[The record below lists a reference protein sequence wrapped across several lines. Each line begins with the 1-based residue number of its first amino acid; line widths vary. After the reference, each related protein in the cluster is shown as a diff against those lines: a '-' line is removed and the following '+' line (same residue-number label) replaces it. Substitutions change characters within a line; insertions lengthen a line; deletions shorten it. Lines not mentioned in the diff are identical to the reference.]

1 MLIAGLTP
9 LAGRKNMFTSR
20 TSRAL
25 LRRGLGGSRWNH
37 NPRPISTL
45 LDAVAA
51 GAPDAPALIAPQQ
64 EVAWSYSELRA
75 RARSLAFGLRSHGF
89 GFERGQVLV
98 SDLPNVAEN
107 LLLQLA
113 VARLGGAVAT
123 AKDAKAVAALV
134 GAGVDVRGVV
144 VADGASSAILD
155 AGDAL
160 ALRPIIGDWG
170 LSALIETSGGDGS
183 DDDDAAGEG
192 VGPDDALGYFG
203 SATPLRH
210 GEAAALGAA
219 ARARLALAAD
229 DRACVAITLCHAFG
243 IGSAVCAALGAGA
256 AVVLPAVGGIRGC
269 GVPSQRAQVT
279 REVVAAERCTLLFA
293 DSHTLGA
300 LPPGDGGD
308 GGGAPPLSLRGGV
321 VKIGSGSDFLDDVK
335 ETPIGGSPR
344 ALEYGGV
351 PLIAMGKK
359 K

>member
-1 MLIAGLTP
+1 MLL
-9 LAGRKNMFTSR
+9 SR
-20 TSRAL
+20 TTRAL
-25 LRRGLGGSRWNH
+25 ARRGLDGPRWH
-37 NPRPISTL
+37 HPRPISTL

-51 GAPDAPALIAPQQ
+51 GAPEAPALIAPQQ
-64 EVAWSYSELRA
+64 DVAWSYSELRA

-113 VARLGGAVAT
+113 VARLGGATAT
-123 AKDAKAVAALV
+123 AKDANAVAALV
-134 GAGVDVRGVV
+134 DAGVDVRGVV
-144 VADGASSAILD
+144 VADGANSAILD

-160 ALRPIIGDWG
+160 PLRPIIGDWG
-170 LSALIETSGGDGS
+170 LHALIEMSGGDGS
-183 DDDDAAGEG
+183 DEDDAAGEG
-192 VGPDDALGYFG
+192 VGADDALGYFG
-203 SATPLRH
+203 STTPLRH

-219 ARARLALAAD
+219 ARARLALTAD

-243 IGSAVCAALGAGA
+243 IGSAVAAALGAGA

-300 LPPGDGGD
+300 LPPGDD
-308 GGGAPPLSLRGGV
+308 DASAPPLSLRGGV

-335 ETPIGGSPR
+335 ETSIGGSMR
-344 ALEYGGV
+344 ALKYGGV